1 MELIKKDIFLYIV
14 LSILFAITVQQFP
27 FFKGNSL
34 HLIHAI
40 KNFELASLELITQS
54 KNETFDMTV
63 SSFRGLAKTCKGC
76 HQKFRN

>member
-1 MELIKKDIFLYIV
+1 MELIKKDIFVYIV

-40 KNFELASLELITQS
+40 KILNLINY
-54 KNETFDMTV
+54 KMI
-63 SSFRGLAKTCKGC
+63 GLPIQPTIY
-76 HQKFRN
+76 HYLQYLIIS